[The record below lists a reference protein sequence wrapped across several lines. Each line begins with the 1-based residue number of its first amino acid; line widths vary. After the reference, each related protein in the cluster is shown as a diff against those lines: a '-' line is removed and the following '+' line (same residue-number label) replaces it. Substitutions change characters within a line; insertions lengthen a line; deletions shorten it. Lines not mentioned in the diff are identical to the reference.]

1 MTTAAPSMP
10 VPAARRPSPILVS
23 MTAFLNYVLAGGRPK
38 MTAAKAAKTGD
49 AFDFY
54 GPLRDAIVA
63 SMMGTLGLD
72 DFVAGLENEAQ
83 RRHFPALAGMWAAF
97 VRKTK
102 VARAFVPPVGLR
114 RSSPTQGAGIVVE
127 INPTIGLITDA
138 GETLYVKLWCRT
150 EAPEARRIEATLQL
164 LHDAFPEAKTTVTVA
179 LLDLRHGVLQ
189 RLQKPRSKVS
199 ALLDAEM
206 ASLAIAAV

>member
-10 VPAARRPSPILVS
+10 VSAARRPSPILVS

-63 SMMGTLGLD
+63 SMMGTLTLPEFIAGLD
-72 DFVAGLENEAQ
+72 NETQ
-83 RRHFPALAGMWAAF
+83 RRHFPVLAEMWRVCVAKF
-97 VRKTK
+97 KVRG
-102 VARAFVPPVGLR
+102 VFVPPVGLR

-127 INPTIGLITDA
+127 INPTIGLITEA
-138 GETLYVKLWCRT
+138 GEQMYVKLWCRT
-150 EAPEARRIEATLQL
+150 EAPEPRRIEATLQL
-164 LHDAFPEAKTTVTVA
+164 LHDAFPGARMTTTMA
-179 LLDLRHGVLQ
+179 LLDLRRGVLH
-189 RLQKPRSKVS
+189 RLQKPRGKVS
-199 ALLDAEM
+199 ALLDAE
-206 ASLAIAAV
+206 ACSLAVAVV